1 MEQRYPKAKGEAI
14 DTSAVNIVTHVR
26 QLHANFDQNPESK
39 VGYIYQRNNNSSN
52 INCNN
57 NNINNNNESSTT
69 AFARKTGLQTHV
81 EVTLVQM

>member
-57 NNINNNNESSTT
+57 NNINKIMNH
-69 AFARKTGLQTHV
+69 LQQHLHV
-81 EVTLVQM
+81 KLGYKRTLKSL